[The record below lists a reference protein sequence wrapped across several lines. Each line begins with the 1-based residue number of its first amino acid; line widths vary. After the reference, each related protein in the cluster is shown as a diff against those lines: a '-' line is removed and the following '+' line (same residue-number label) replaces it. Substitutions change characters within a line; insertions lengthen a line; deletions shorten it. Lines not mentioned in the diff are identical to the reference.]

1 MLGWCATPSHAITLS
16 QSLDQRLLVWFS
28 LQCGNLDVL
37 FTYHWNIFWFCQL
50 ICYIPSHSLQYF
62 DKCIVLSTL
71 HHPTLTLV
79 QVTSDYDSIYQHSI
93 NKPEVFWADR
103 AKEYLQWEQ
112 PFHSVVE
119 ESGMKW
125 FGGGKINVSG
135 KVKAVYS
142 ELNCIKNAGQD
153 STKSYYM
160 IF

>member
-1 MLGWCATPSHAITLS
+1 M
-16 QSLDQRLLVWFS
+16 
-28 LQCGNLDVL
+28 
-37 FTYHWNIFWFCQL
+37 
-50 ICYIPSHSLQYF
+50 
-62 DKCIVLSTL
+62 
-71 HHPTLTLV
+71 
-79 QVTSDYDSIYQHSI
+79 
-93 NKPEVFWADR
+93 FWADR